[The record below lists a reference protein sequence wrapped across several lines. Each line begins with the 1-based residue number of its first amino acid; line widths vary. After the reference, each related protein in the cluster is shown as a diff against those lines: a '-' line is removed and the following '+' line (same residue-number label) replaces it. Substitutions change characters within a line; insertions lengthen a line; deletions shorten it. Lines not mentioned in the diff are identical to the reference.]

1 MWLIGAI
8 RIAGLNKGGIE
19 EIRSQA
25 GGTDPSLFCAECSA
39 LRTANVSCWKA
50 EIETISKGPTPA
62 PTKSH
67 QVDCMAVVCK
77 LECMGNLTAVEK
89 KYIYVEVE
97 YRHGL
102 LGRVG
107 NQTLAAGFRSSAP
120 LAQPRDFGCAGNGH
134 RLLAQTPAQVHA
146 SRARSS
152 GSLRLNN
159 NNK

>member
-8 RIAGLNKGGIE
+8 KIAGLNKGGIE
-19 EIRSQA
+19 EIRSLA

-39 LRTANVSCWKA
+39 LRTADVSCWKA

-89 KYIYVEVE
+89 KYIYVELE

-120 LAQPRDFGCAGNGH
+120 LGTTPRF
-134 RLLAQTPAQVHA
+134 RVRRQWTQT
-146 SRARSS
+146 ARTNARTSTRVTRTQLRP
-152 GSLRLNN
+152 LRLNN

>member
-8 RIAGLNKGGIE
+8 KIAGLNKGGIE

-89 KYIYVEVE
+89 KYICW
-97 YRHGL
+97 
-102 LGRVG
+102 GRVSPRASG
-107 NQTLAAGFRSSAP
+107 KGRKPDSGGGFSLLRPLGTTPRFRVRRQWTQT
-120 LAQPRDFGCAGNGH
+120 
-134 RLLAQTPAQVHA
+134 
-146 SRARSS
+146 ARTNARTSTRVTRTQ
-152 GSLRLNN
+152 LRLPAP
-159 NNK
+159 K